1 MTPPT
6 AARRGQGLY
15 LVAVPEAP
23 AVPERSAGAVPA
35 PGPQQ
40 ERRAT
45 AAPPPWQRWLG
56 PIVSLLF
63 LAALGWW
70 ISRQQAPR
78 LPSRPGELAAVALA
92 VALYALNTA
101 VRAERWHRLL
111 QRSGLRPARADSY
124 RLTVVGF
131 MGNNLLPAR
140 AGDGLRVLLLNTPGS
155 SARRTTLGTLL
166 SERMLDVGVLLA
178 LFALLVAGVV
188 SHPPLPPAPALGPAI
203 AVGAAAAAAALAVGV
218 GWAWRSG
225 RLGRGAAWL
234 RPVLGSALTVRGRFA
249 VAMIL
254 VTAAIWALEAAVCAA
269 TAIGAGVDMSLL
281 DALYLIALA
290 AVFQLVPSGPAYAG
304 TQDAAIILAVT
315 SIGASNPD
323 AVSFLILLRFV
334 LVVPITLAGLLI
346 LATRYG
352 GVRRVLAFAR
362 GLR

>member
-1 MTPPT
+1 M
-6 AARRGQGLY
+6 
-15 LVAVPEAP
+15 PEAT
-23 AVPERSAGAVPA
+23 AILERSARGVLA
-35 PGPQQ
+35 PPTQQ
-40 ERRAT
+40 EGRVT
-45 AAPPPWQRWLG
+45 AAPPRWQRWLG

-70 ISRQQAPR
+70 ISRQQPPR
-78 LPSRPGELAAVALA
+78 LPSEPGQLAAVALA
-92 VALYALNTA
+92 VALYALNTG

-111 QRSGLRPARADSY
+111 RRSGLRPARADSY

-155 SARRTTLGTLL
+155 LARRTTLGTLL
-166 SERMLDVGVLLA
+166 SERMLDVGLLLA
-178 LFALLVAGVV
+178 LFALLVAGVLP
-188 SHPPLPPAPALGPAI
+188 HPPLPPAPALGPAI
-203 AVGAAAAAAALAVGV
+203 AVGAAAAAALAVGV

-249 VAMIL
+249 VVMIL
-254 VTAAIWALEAAVCAA
+254 TTAAIWALEAAVCAA

-334 LVVPITLAGLLI
+334 LVVPITFAGLVI

-352 GVRRVLAFAR
+352 GVRRLLAFAR
-362 GLR
+362 GRR